1 MSDFRLLRMLFP
13 ARQTIDPLY
22 GDVYGFTGRF
32 AGKNP
37 RKWGE
42 TDIYDIVY
50 GIAGD
55 PSARLIHNL

>member
-1 MSDFRLLRMLFP
+1 MLFP
-13 ARQTIDPLY
+13 AKQTIDPLY
-22 GDVYGFTGRF
+22 GHVYGFTGRF

-50 GIAGD
+50 EIAG
-55 PSARLIHNL
+55 SF